1 MEDMVEKKP
10 ALALEKLKK
19 SALAQKLQV
28 HVKRRF
34 KKTTTATTRFKR
46 RPLYTPSK
54 SIRVVY

>member
-1 MEDMVEKKP
+1 MVERKP

-28 HVKRRF
+28 PVKRRF

-54 SIRVVY
+54 STRVVY